1 VLGGKGILFPFPF
14 KYSTMLWTGKQTDR
28 QTDKQK
34 RENYLIVATHFIGND
49 PKDASGKRYV

>member
-1 VLGGKGILFPFPF
+1 
-14 KYSTMLWTGKQTDR
+14 MLWTGKQTDR